1 MIYFIQN
8 RNSEAMIKYK
18 LAEDRANFMKKQSL
32 KIG

>member
-18 LAEDRANFMKKQSL
+18 LAEDRANFIKNKA
-32 KIG
+32 